1 MSDWMNKVTYD
12 MLNEK
17 QKDIADVIGIE
28 ATLKL
33 CEVYGGD
40 PLYIPMNDD
49 VQRVLRDREIRRLYG
64 DCNYKSSYLK
74 KQYGLSGRTI
84 RNIVKEARS
93 VQVRVEEFE

>member
-1 MSDWMNKVTYD
+1 MGAWMNKVTYD

-17 QKDIADVIGIE
+17 QKDIADVIGVE

-40 PLYIPMNDD
+40 PLYLPKNDD
-49 VQRVLRDREIRRLYG
+49 VQRELRDREIRKLYG
-64 DCNYKSSYLK
+64 EQNYKSSYLK

-84 RNIVKEARS
+84 RNIVREARPI
-93 VQVRVEEFE
+93 QAKIEDFE